1 MSRLLF
7 AGMLAL
13 MLCAC
18 SNTGKEKEEI
28 TVLAAASMKDAL
40 EEKKR
45 CIQMKI

>member
-1 MSRLLF
+1 MRKKRMSRLLF

-28 TVLAAASMKDAL
+28 TVLEIGRAHV
-40 EEKKR
+40 
-45 CIQMKI
+45 